1 VLCALEDYLYSV
13 AFSCHDY
20 SFVKSGRKNIDLNWI
35 LYPPNQFFERM
46 PLNNLN
52 ILLISALSMCF
63 IGIGHAQE
71 RKIAIVLHAGAGYMR
86 PDMYTKDQVQDYT
99 DKLSEA
105 RDVGYKILEN
115 DGTSEDAT
123 VATIKILENSTLF
136 NAGKGCVLSHNKRAE
151 MDASIMNG
159 SDKNAGAV
167 AGVQRVKNPIT
178 AAQAVLHNSP
188 HVMLSGSGADD
199 FAEAQELEMVAP
211 SYFVT
216 DERMEQI
223 KKMIQEEKNKTDLF
237 RDAPESLSDNKFGTV
252 GVVAIDKQG
261 NICAATSTGGMM
273 NKKNNRIG
281 DSPVIGAGTYA
292 DNRSC
297 GVSCTG
303 HGEYFIRLAVAHEVS
318 ALMLHRGWDLEKA
331 TNYVVHKELMDIGG
345 AGGLIAIDRKGNIS
359 MSFNTPGMFRAAR
372 SSSGENSVAI
382 FSE

>member
-1 VLCALEDYLYSV
+1 
-13 AFSCHDY
+13 
-20 SFVKSGRKNIDLNWI
+20 
-35 LYPPNQFFERM
+35 M
-46 PLNNLN
+46 PLNNLKF
-52 ILLISALSMCF
+52 LLISALSICF
-63 IGIGHAQE
+63 MVNGYAQE

-86 PDMYTKDQVQDYT
+86 PDMYTKEQVQDYT

-105 RDVGYKILEN
+105 RDAGYMILESG
-115 DGTSEDAT
+115 GTSEDAT

-136 NAGKGCVLSHNKRAE
+136 NAGIGCVLSHDKRAE

-159 SDKNAGAV
+159 ADRNAGAV

-178 AAQAVLHNSP
+178 AAQAVMHNSK
-188 HVMLSGSGADD
+188 HVMLSGKGADD
-199 FAEAQELEMVAP
+199 FATEQGLEMVDP
-211 SYFVT
+211 SYFIT
-216 DERMEQI
+216 DERMRQI
-223 KKMIQEEKNKTDLF
+223 KKIIEEEKDKTGIYPNSQEGF
-237 RDAPESLSDNKFGTV
+237 SDNKFGTV
-252 GVVAIDKQG
+252 GVVALDKEG

-318 ALMLHRGWDLEKA
+318 ALMLYRGWDLEKA
-331 TNYVVHKELMDIGG
+331 TNYVVHKELIDIGG
-345 AGGLIAIDRKGNIS
+345 AGGLIAVDRKGNIS
-359 MSFNTPGMFRAAR
+359 MSFNTPGMFRAAK